1 MNRRLTRTRLSRS
14 ALAVTALA
22 ASLVLAGCGSTT
34 GTSASTSASA
44 SAGAQGG
51 GPGGTPPS
59 GAPGGSGGGPGAS
72 TQQYTATGTYTLKS
86 GTVSKSGA
94 SYTSSTKDR
103 SAVLVTKS
111 GELTLTDAKV
121 TTSGATSSSD
131 ESSFYGLNA
140 GVLAEKGGKITLSGG
155 TVSTTGTG
163 ANGVFAY
170 GSGSAV
176 TLTGTTIKAT
186 GRYAHGVMASGGG
199 TLTLKNVTADT
210 TGANSATIATDRG
223 GGTVNVTG
231 GKFTTSGQ
239 DAPGVYSTGKI
250 TVTDAKVTAT
260 GAEGAVV
267 EGANSV
273 VFKDSTV
280 TGGKNGVMLHQSG
293 SGDALVGTA
302 AFTLDGGSLT
312 AKGGDLFYVTNT
324 TATITLK
331 GGATVRESDGKV
343 LDVTAKSK
351 AKLTAYG
358 EKLTGNVLTD
368 STSSATVVLKQGST
382 LKGTINKAALTLDST
397 STWTVT
403 ADSTLT
409 TLAGA
414 KISGSSI
421 TNITSNGHTVYYDK
435 SLTANKALGG
445 KTYTLA
451 GGGKLVAK

>member
-1 MNRRLTRTRLSRS
+1 MNSRPITHRLSRS
-14 ALAVTALA
+14 VLAATALV
-22 ASLVLAGCGSTT
+22 ASLVLVGCGTTTSTT
-34 GTSASTSASA
+34 ASTSAGVQA
-44 SAGAQGG
+44 G
-51 GPGGTPPS
+51 GPGGAPPS
-59 GAPGGSGGGPGAS
+59 GAPGGSGGQGGPGAS
-72 TQQYTATGTYTLKS
+72 RKQYTATGTYTLKS

-111 GELTLTDAKV
+111 GRLTLTGAKV
-121 TTSGATSSSD
+121 TTSGTTASSD

-140 GVLAEKGGKITLSGG
+140 GVLAENGGSITLDGG
-155 TVSTTGTG
+155 TVSTTGKG
-163 ANGVFAY
+163 ANDVFAY
-170 GSGSAV
+170 GSGSSV
-176 TLTGTTIKAT
+176 TLTGTKIKAT

-199 TLTLKNVTADT
+199 KLTLKNVTVDT

-223 GGTVNVTG
+223 SGTVDVTG
-231 GKFTTSGQ
+231 GTFTTSGQ

-250 TVTDAKVTAT
+250 TVTGATVTAT

-302 AFTLDGGSLT
+302 VFTMDGGSLT

-331 GGATVRESDGKV
+331 GGAKVKESNGKL

-351 AKLTAYG
+351 ATLTAYG

-382 LKGTINKAALTLDST
+382 LTGAIDKAALTLDAG

-409 TLAGA
+409 SLTGA
-414 KISGSSI
+414 EISGTTI
-421 TNITSNGHTVYYDK
+421 TNVTGNGHTVYYDK
-435 SLTANKALGG
+435 SLAANKALGG

>member
-1 MNRRLTRTRLSRS
+1 MNSRTTTRHLSRS
-14 ALAVTALA
+14 VLAATALV
-22 ASLVLAGCGSTT
+22 ASLVLVGCGSSASTT
-34 GTSASTSASA
+34 ASTSTSASA
-44 SAGAQGG
+44 QAG

-59 GAPGGSGGGPGAS
+59 GAPGGSGGQGGPGAS

-111 GELTLTDAKV
+111 GRLTLTDAKV
-121 TTSGATSSSD
+121 TTSGTTSSSD

-140 GVLAEKGGKITLSGG
+140 GVLAENGGDIVLDGG
-155 TVSTTGTG
+155 TVSTTGKG

-170 GSGSAV
+170 GSGSSV
-176 TLTGTTIKAT
+176 TLTGTKIKAT
-186 GRYAHGVMASGGG
+186 GRYAHAVMASGGG
-199 TLTLKNVTADT
+199 KLTLKNVTADT

-223 GGTVNVTG
+223 SGTVDVTG
-231 GKFTTSGQ
+231 GTFTTSGQ

-250 TVTDAKVTAT
+250 TVTKATVTAT

-302 AFTLDGGSLT
+302 VFTMDGGSLT

-331 GGATVRESDGKV
+331 GGAEVKESNGKL
-343 LDVTAKSK
+343 LDVTTKSK
-351 AKLTAYG
+351 AILKAYG
-358 EKLTGNVLTD
+358 EKLSGSVLTD
-368 STSSATVVLKQGST
+368 STSSASVVLKQGST
-382 LKGTINKAALTLDST
+382 LKGAINKAALTLDSN
-397 STWTVT
+397 SSWTVT

-409 TLAGA
+409 SLTGA
-414 KISGSSI
+414 EISGSKI
-421 TNITSNGHTVYYDK
+421 TNITGNGHTVYYDK
-435 SLTANKALGG
+435 SLAANKALGG

>member
-1 MNRRLTRTRLSRS
+1 MNSRPPRNRLSRS
-14 ALAVTALA
+14 VLAATTLV
-22 ASLVLAGCGSTT
+22 ASLVLVGCGSTT
-34 GTSASTSASA
+34 SSTTSASA
-44 SAGAQGG
+44 SAGAQAG

-72 TQQYTATGTYTLKS
+72 TQQYAATGTYTLKS

-94 SYTSSTKDR
+94 SYASSTKNR

-111 GELTLTDAKV
+111 GKLTLTDAKV
-121 TTSGATSSSD
+121 TTSGTTSSSD

-140 GVLAEKGGKITLSGG
+140 GVLAENGGDITLDGG
-155 TVSTTGTG
+155 TVSTTGKG

-170 GSGSAV
+170 GSGSSV
-176 TLTGTTIKAT
+176 TLTDTKIKAT
-186 GRYAHGVMASGGG
+186 GRYAHGVMASGGS

-223 GGTVNVTG
+223 GGTVDVTG
-231 GKFTTSGQ
+231 GTFTTSGQ

-250 TVTDAKVTAT
+250 TVTSATVTAT

-267 EGANSV
+267 EGANAV

-302 AFTLDGGSLT
+302 VFTMDGGSLT
-312 AKGGDLFYVTNT
+312 AKGGDLLYVTNT

-331 GGATVRESDGKV
+331 GGAKVKESNGKL
-343 LDVTAKSK
+343 LDVTTRSK
-351 AKLTAYG
+351 ATLTAYG

-382 LKGTINKAALTLDST
+382 LKGAVDKAALTLDSS

-409 TLAGA
+409 SLTGA
-414 KISGSSI
+414 EISGTKI
-421 TNITSNGHTVYYDK
+421 TNITGNGHTIYYDK
-435 SLTANKALGG
+435 SLAANKALGD